1 MKVYYLNNTIHYLE
15 SLLTY
20 LHLVCRVTRPTRLS
34 WVLQLDK
41 AANRVDLHDGR
52 DLANAMNMFDDA
64 VVLVCYSSSVV
75 ENVDTV
81 HSTQIG

>member
-1 MKVYYLNNTIHYLE
+1 M
-15 SLLTY
+15 
-20 LHLVCRVTRPTRLS
+20 TRPTRLS

-64 VVLVCYSSSVV
+64 VVLVCYNSSVV